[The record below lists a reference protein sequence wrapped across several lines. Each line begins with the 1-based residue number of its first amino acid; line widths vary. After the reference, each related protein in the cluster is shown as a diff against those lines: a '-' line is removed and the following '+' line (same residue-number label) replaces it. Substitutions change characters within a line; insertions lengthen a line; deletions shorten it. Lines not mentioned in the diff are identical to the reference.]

1 MFRMSP
7 VMEEI
12 ATHPARFK
20 VVVAGRRFG
29 KTYLSLMWLLMGK
42 LKPNERRWI
51 VMPTY
56 RQGKLVAFPV
66 LKKLIQNSPL
76 ARTNES
82 ELRFNINDCEVAV
95 KGSEDSAKLRGS
107 HLDRVVL
114 DEYAYMKSNVWQEVI
129 YPMMTTNPNSS
140 ALFIGTPDGF
150 SNGFYDLFL
159 KGQGGDKDWKSW
171 QFTTVE
177 GGWVSPNEIERA
189 KRTMDERIL
198 KQEFEASFE
207 TAQNRCAYNF
217 DRKKHLKTTTEKSS
231 NVYIGMD
238 FNVSKMSAV
247 CVYEYSDGTIHYF
260 DEIILRNSNT
270 EEMARVI
277 RNKYPE
283 IKIIYPDPAGQAR
296 STTSN
301 RSDHAIL
308 KENGFSVRARLK
320 HPSHR
325 DRLNALNRKLLD
337 ADGNIS
343 MTVDPKCVELIKDL
357 EQCLRDVK
365 TGGIQKMDLERTHA
379 LDACSYLI
387 EYRFPVKWLRATS
400 TSW

>member
-1 MFRMSP
+1 MSP

-29 KTYLSLMWLLMGK
+29 KTYLSLMWLLMGH
-42 LKPNERRWI
+42 LKEGERRWI

-66 LKKLIQNSPL
+66 LKKLIQHSPL
-76 ARTNES
+76 ASVNSS
-82 ELRFNINDCEVAV
+82 ELIFNIAGCEIAV
-95 KGSEDSAKLRGS
+95 KGSEDSSKLRGS

-114 DEYAYMKSNVWQEVI
+114 DEYAYMKPNVWEEVI
-129 YPMMTTNPNSS
+129 YPMMTTNPNSR

-150 SNGFYDLFL
+150 SNGFYDLFM
-159 KGQGGDKDWKSW
+159 KGQTGDDPDWKSW
-171 QFTTVE
+171 QFTTID
-177 GGWVSPNEIERA
+177 GGWVPKEEIERA
-189 KRTMDERIL
+189 KRTMDERIY

-217 DRKKHLKTTTEKSS
+217 DRKIHLKTNAEKSS
-231 NVYIGMD
+231 NAYIGMD
-238 FNVSKMSAV
+238 FNVSKMTAV

-270 EEMARVI
+270 EEMAQVI
-277 RNKYPE
+277 KRQFPD

-301 RSDHAIL
+301 KSDHAIL
-308 KENGFSVRARLK
+308 KEHGFLVRARLR

-337 ADGNIS
+337 ADRNIK
-343 MTVDPKCVELIKDL
+343 MTIDPKCKELIKDL
-357 EQCLRDVK
+357 EQCVRDVK
-365 TGGIQKMDLERTHA
+365 TGGIAKADIERTHA

-387 EYRFPVKWLRATS
+387 EYKWPIKWLRAAS
-400 TSW
+400 VNW